1 MVKIFYGKDPGFN
14 THTIYRELKKTL
26 NAVELQSVEKY
37 DGYKDSV
44 ASIVQACQSLS
55 LFDEKKTIVV
65 SNAYF
70 FLDPKSRKG
79 SIKESEQDYAS
90 LEDYMMNPS
99 PDTDLYISVPGEV
112 VKSGS
117 PNKALSS
124 PAVTLI
130 SCELPSDDNYIMLA
144 YRRAKEENK
153 DIDREAAALLLERTK
168 GDYLSF
174 MNNLDKLFTYTNNVR
189 AVDVEELV
197 YRPLEENVF
206 RIVSEL
212 VKGNLKEALHI
223 YQDLRNGGS
232 EPLELMPVFASQFN
246 NMALIKFLARKGLAK
261 DEIAKELG
269 VKPGVVY
276 YSLRDIRMLSF
287 FQFVS
292 ILNELALIEK
302 DIKMNQD
309 DGDILLSLFFATFA
323 KKYLRIQKR

>member
-130 SCELPSDDNYIMLA
+130 SCELPSDDDYIMLA

-174 MNNLDKLFTYTNNVR
+174 MNNLDKLFTYTNKVR